1 MDTEYQTSDLISFL
15 ESLTMCEVFSYI
27 KSGTVI
33 HIIIYRKHIPEL
45 KAYIELNK
53 DRLPRIN
60 ILPADV
66 CYVDIT
72 ALRGSVLSVVPQ
84 EGMIIKNGID
94 K

>member
-1 MDTEYQTSDLISFL
+1 MDTDSSDLISFL

-33 HIIIYRKHIPEL
+33 HIIIYAKHVPEL

-72 ALRGSVLSVVPQ
+72 TLGGSILSVVPH
-84 EGMIIKNGID
+84 EDMIIKNGIS